1 MQIDNLGVIGA
12 GMMGAEIALIFAM
25 SGKSVMLNDTSQD
38 RLDEALNNLL
48 ATLDAGISR
57 NFWTEGDKAITLS
70 NIALT
75 TNLED
80 FSECYMVIEA
90 VFEDIGVKQT
100 LFQKL
105 FLYNTRGLLLRLDL
119 SEKLTPDIL
128 SSEELLL
135 YFLTLLNLEILWLNF

>member
-1 MQIDNLGVIGA
+1 MILGFFCYIKSFLGHLGKSEMQIDNLGVIGA

-38 RLDEALNNLL
+38 RLDEALNKLS

-57 NFWTEGDKAITLS
+57 NFWTEEDKAITLS

-80 FSECYMVIEA
+80 FSECHMVIEA
-90 VFEDIGVKQT
+90 VFEDAAVKGEE
-100 LFQKL
+100 FKKL
-105 FLYNTRGLLLRLDL
+105 DN
-119 SEKLTPDIL
+119 I
-128 SSEELLL
+128 
-135 YFLTLLNLEILWLNF
+135 

>member
-38 RLDEALNNLL
+38 RLDEALNKLS

-57 NFWTEGDKAITLS
+57 NFWTEEDKAITLS

-80 FSECYMVIEA
+80 FSECHMVIEA
-90 VFEDIGVKQT
+90 VFEDAAVKGEVFKKLDNILNPIASLLQT
-100 LFQKL
+100 LRV
-105 FLYNTRGLLLRLDL
+105 FLSLSFLQMYLRLA
-119 SEKLTPDIL
+119 K
-128 SSEELLL
+128 ELCGAPLL
-135 YFLTLLNLEILWLNF
+135 FPCT

>member
-38 RLDEALNNLL
+38 RLDEALNKLS

-57 NFWTEGDKAITLS
+57 NFWTEEDKAITLS

-80 FSECYMVIEA
+80 FSECHMVIEA
-90 VFEDIGVKQT
+90 VFEDAAVKGEV
-100 LFQKL
+100 FKL
-105 FLYNTRGLLLRLDL
+105 SL
-119 SEKLTPDIL
+119 IH
-128 SSEELLL
+128 
-135 YFLTLLNLEILWLNF
+135 I